1 MAATLSGGGIFFVEC
16 MGCHVRTGKK
26 ESYDDALAAWNRRHG
41 GATGKI
47 QKIIELAEEDRGS
60 YALDRLERIA
70 ELARAALTADDEVSR
85 LKVEVA
91 RLQSL
96 VETKDRLIDMVT
108 RDHKNLT
115 GVMLQQGLP
124 LDDQTGPVQE
134 DFL

>member
-1 MAATLSGGGIFFVEC
+1 MKDEL
-16 MGCHVRTGKK
+16 
-26 ESYDDALAAWNRRHG
+26 
-41 GATGKI
+41 

-60 YALDRLERIA
+60 YAIDRLAEIA
-70 ELARAALTADDEVSR
+70 ELARAALTADDEVAR

-115 GVMLQQGLP
+115 GIMLQQGLP
-124 LDDQTGPVQE
+124 LERTGPVQE

>member
-1 MAATLSGGGIFFVEC
+1 MYKDVIRE
-16 MGCHVRTGKK
+16 
-26 ESYDDALAAWNRRHG
+26 
-41 GATGKI
+41 
-47 QKIIELAEEDRGS
+47 IIELSEQDRGS
-60 YALDRLERIA
+60 FALDRLDRIA
-70 ELARAALTADDEVSR
+70 ELARSALTANDEVAR

-115 GVMLQQGLP
+115 GIMLQQGLP

-134 DFL
+134 GFL

>member
-1 MAATLSGGGIFFVEC
+1 MKDEL
-16 MGCHVRTGKK
+16 
-26 ESYDDALAAWNRRHG
+26 
-41 GATGKI
+41 

-60 YALDRLERIA
+60 YAIDRLAEIA
-70 ELARAALTADDEVSR
+70 ELARAALTADDEVAR

-115 GVMLQQGLP
+115 GIMLQQGLP
-124 LDDQTGPVQE
+124 LDDQKGPVQE
-134 DFL
+134 DFYNNP

>member
-1 MAATLSGGGIFFVEC
+1 MKDEL
-16 MGCHVRTGKK
+16 
-26 ESYDDALAAWNRRHG
+26 
-41 GATGKI
+41 

-60 YALDRLERIA
+60 YALDRLDRIA
-70 ELARAALTADDEVSR
+70 ELARAALTADDEVAR

-96 VETKDRLIDMVT
+96 IETKDRLIDMVT

-115 GVMLQQGLP
+115 GIMLQQGLP